1 MLETRW
7 SQRATSVCKKM
18 AQPSVWWTCL
28 SPVAVDR
35 RVVRPVQVVP
45 VQVAPVQEEVLGLA
59 LPVLA
64 PQLRRPKAQV
74 LQDNAQVL
82 LQASP
87 VRLRQRTPHWLDRT
101 HA

>member
-1 MLETRW
+1 MTPW
-7 SQRATSVCKKM
+7 SRRATSVCKKT
-18 AQPSVWWTCL
+18 ARLCVWWTCP

-35 RVVRPVQVVP
+35 RVVRP